1 MYQALKE
8 HITAPCRLQR
18 GPLKH
23 LLRDKNKIK
32 RIKDKTPDEMKK
44 EQENKEFNQRAKRNK
59 NESET
64 KERAGR
70 KEQLSAASFHYFI
83 LLSAQTE
90 SPLIE
95 IIHFQV
101 LVMAA

>member
-18 GPLKH
+18 GRLK
-23 LLRDKNKIK
+23 LRDKNKIK
-32 RIKDKTPDEMKK
+32 RIKDKTLDEMKK

-70 KEQLSAASFHYFI
+70 KE
-83 LLSAQTE
+83 
-90 SPLIE
+90 
-95 IIHFQV
+95 
-101 LVMAA
+101 